1 MMVLGGLL
9 RTLWEVHR
17 SSCMNARG
25 RILAAFTC
33 SLFAEAPC
41 LLAGKAY
48 INMILIPGCSLCF
61 AVWA

>member
-9 RTLWEVHR
+9 GTLWEVYR
-17 SSCMNARG
+17 SSCMNAIG

-33 SLFAEAPC
+33 SLSADAPC
-41 LLAGKAY
+41 LLTGKAY
-48 INMILIPGCSLCF
+48 INMILIPGCSLWF